1 MYQPLKVDGKDILD
15 ILDRED
21 DLIAKNVLCN
31 SQLSVYKNENGLK
44 LIGYYLYLYFFF
56 LQLPVYKRMSIDI
69 SARNSPTPSTSGT
82 VRRLKSTSSTGS
94 NGSAPSTPTK
104 LTTAIPQP
112 DVPDNNSPSLHH
124 IPPQRFATI
133 SGGTKTKTFHRH
145 STGNTVRPVA
155 IKPVT
160 SSASTMLP
168 RAPLVIK
175 PSVNSNKKEGLDGRP
190 LAVINNNAT
199 NTIASVENDNRKESK
214 LQKPSYM
221 GPGSTMRLRSMM
233 AKRNASNT

>member
-1 MYQPLKVDGKDILD
+1 
-15 ILDRED
+15 
-21 DLIAKNVLCN
+21 
-31 SQLSVYKNENGLK
+31 
-44 LIGYYLYLYFFF
+44 
-56 LQLPVYKRMSIDI
+56 MSIDI

-82 VRRLKSTSSTGS
+82 ARRLKSTSSTGS

-112 DVPDNNSPSLHH
+112 DIPDNTSPSLHH
-124 IPPQRFATI
+124 IPPQRFATV
-133 SGGTKTKTFHRH
+133 SGGMKTKTFHRH
-145 STGNTVRPVA
+145 STGNTVRPVTV
-155 IKPVT
+155 KPVT

-190 LAVINNNAT
+190 LTVINNNAT
-199 NTIASVENDNRKESK
+199 NNIGSVENESRKESK

-233 AKRNASNT
+233 AKRNASNI